1 MNQSNKKSNR
11 RKLHILDN
19 AVIEFAKN
27 GLKGTSVNT
36 IAHKSGLSKAQ
47 LYYYFSNKKNLYE
60 QTLIHMIHIWQD
72 LFKIENTYD
81 NPEDFLRAYIKRIM
95 RLSFEHPEIAQLY
108 FNEIVQGAPFLKKH
122 WHLSK
127 TQFDI
132 GVKKIKGWIE
142 RGLMDPVDPWLL
154 QLNIWGVTQ
163 FYGLNAAKVRFLID
177 SDEKSRLNFEHFSK
191 EVTNLILKGCGVK
204 SLQIVRN

>member
-132 GVKKIKGWIE
+132 GVKKIKEWIE
-142 RGLMDPVDPWLL
+142 RGLMDPIDPRLL

-177 SDEKSRLNFEHFSK
+177 NDEKSRLNFEHFSK

>member
-132 GVKKIKGWIE
+132 GVKKIKEWIE
-142 RGLMDPVDPWLL
+142 RGLMDPIDPRLL

-177 SDEKSRLNFEHFSK
+177 NDEKSRLNFEYFSK
-191 EVTNLILKGCGVK
+191 EVTNLILKGCGIK

>member
-132 GVKKIKGWIE
+132 GVKKIKEWIE
-142 RGLMDPVDPWLL
+142 RGLMDPIDPRLL

-177 SDEKSRLNFEHFSK
+177 NDEKSRLNFEHFSK
-191 EVTNLILKGCGVK
+191 EVTNLILKGCGIK

>member
-132 GVKKIKGWIE
+132 GVKKIKEWIE
-142 RGLMDPVDPWLL
+142 RGLMDPVDPRLL

-177 SDEKSRLNFEHFSK
+177 NDEKSRLNFEHFSK
-191 EVTNLILKGCGVK
+191 EVTNLILKGCGIK

>member
-60 QTLIHMIHIWQD
+60 QTLIHMIHIWKD

-132 GVKKIKGWIE
+132 GVKKIKEWIE